1 MENRKEVIIKYD
13 KIRTQLKSVLLDV
26 FGKNTADIDVVLTKL
41 DDVLIDKKSQFET
54 KSSVINKIN

>member
-1 MENRKEVIIKYD
+1 MENRKEVIINYD